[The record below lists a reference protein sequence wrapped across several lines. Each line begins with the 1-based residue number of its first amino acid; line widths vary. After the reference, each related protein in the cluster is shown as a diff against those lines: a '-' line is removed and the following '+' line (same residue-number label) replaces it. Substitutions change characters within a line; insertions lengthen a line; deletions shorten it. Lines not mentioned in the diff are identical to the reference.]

1 MNDTK
6 QLRSFGLIECTTG
19 SATGSTLA
27 IEDHIVALKQKARGR
42 QGLHIL
48 GTAFNFVHL
57 PTGKALKVV
66 MVGLRGSLIARWLTG
81 KLNLGEPSF
90 FDESFEGTIDRRNPQ
105 TWSVHLR
112 DLEHLLGTQRAISF
126 FDNAPNGPALAS
138 ITFHVNMV
146 YGIR

>member
-57 PTGKALKVV
+57 PTGTTLEMVV
-66 MVGLRGSLIARWLTG
+66 VGLRGGLIPWRLTG
-81 KLNLGEPSF
+81 KLNLDEPPF
-90 FDESFEGTIDRRNPQ
+90 CNESFKGAIDRCNPQ
-105 TWSVHLR
+105 TWSVRLR
-112 DLEHLLGTQRAISF
+112 DLEHL
-126 FDNAPNGPALAS
+126 
-138 ITFHVNMV
+138 
-146 YGIR
+146 